1 MAYYPDISHWKPVRN
16 WADVDKNCPFI
27 ISKATQGTNY
37 IDSTLNSFIAN
48 CEKYGIPYWLYTF
61 LNKGNEK
68 AQAQYMVK
76 VCKPKVGK
84 YFQGYVLDVEQN
96 NSASGV
102 KAALDYL
109 KSLGGKCMIY
119 TMYSQYSKYK
129 DVLAKRGSSVAWWEA
144 RYGANN
150 GKYSSAYPCH
160 SGVDL
165 HQFTSR
171 GYCPGIGNTVD
182 LNRVCG
188 SKKISWFTGGSG
200 ATAPKKPTNK
210 ASAPA
215 GSVLTLAYK
224 TIKGEYGTGE
234 TRKKKLGS
242 RYTEVQNFINHISRA
257 SANTLATEVIA
268 NKYGDG
274 KVRKTMLGKRYTEVQ
289 KIVNKRLSH

>member
-1 MAYYPDISHWKPVRN
+1 MAYYPDISHWKPVKN

-48 CEKYGIPYWLYTF
+48 CEKHGIPYWLYTF

-84 YFQGYVLDVEQN
+84 YFMGYVLDVEQN
-96 NSASGV
+96 NSAAGV

-129 DVLAKRGSSVAWWEA
+129 DVIAKRGSSVAWWEA

-165 HQFTSR
+165 HQYTSR
-171 GYCPGIGNTVD
+171 GYCPGIGSMID

-188 SKKISWFTGGSG
+188 SKKIAWFTG
-200 ATAPKKPTNK
+200 

-215 GSVLTLAYK
+215 KKDKTPVKKPTAPTGSTLTLVYK
-224 TIKGEYGTGE
+224 TMKGEYGDGA

-242 RYTEVQNFINHISRA
+242 RYNEVMKVINHIDLA
-257 SANTLATEVIA
+257 SAHTLASEVIA
-268 NKYGDG
+268 GKYGDG
-274 KVRKTMLGKRYTEVQ
+274 NVRKVVLGKRYKEVQ
-289 KIVNKRLSH
+289 NIVNKRK